1 MPMTKS
7 KTSGYLSI
15 ETTGRFSRTSVLC
28 AAALVL
34 VLLSSSFCEKAS
46 AQESP
51 EKVAVLPVFVVP
63 KGQRAPEKQDSQL
76 FARHLLWTQTRYREM
91 LGNKSTF
98 RIQKKIETLRSK
110 WTVADFEKSAI

>member
-1 MPMTKS
+1 
-7 KTSGYLSI
+7 
-15 ETTGRFSRTSVLC
+15 
-28 AAALVL
+28 VL

-110 WTVADFEKSAI
+110 WTVADFEKSGIRRKSSPKAAGDHSMVELIREAASSRSLIMH